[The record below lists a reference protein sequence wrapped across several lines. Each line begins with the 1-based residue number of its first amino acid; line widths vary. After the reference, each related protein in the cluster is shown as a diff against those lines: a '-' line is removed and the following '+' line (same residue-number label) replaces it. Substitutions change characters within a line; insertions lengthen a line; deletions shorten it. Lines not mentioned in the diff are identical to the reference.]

1 MGETDTF
8 WGNAESLEQLFG
20 QSVREL
26 EPAGAQE
33 VILEVGPLVPILLIG
48 DKADEACFD
57 NLQIFF

>member
-1 MGETDTF
+1 MGETDIF
-8 WGNAESLEQLFG
+8 WGSAESIEQLFG

-33 VILEVGPLVPILLIG
+33 AVLEIGPLVPIMLIG
-48 DKADEACFD
+48 DKVDEACFD